1 MKVLCETERLSIRQ
15 FELRD
20 APFIVRLLNDD
31 LFIRYISDKNV
42 RMHEDAT
49 NYLKTGPMASYKK
62 HGFGLNLVCLKETH
76 TPIGMCG
83 LLKRDELE
91 SPDLGYAFLPEYS
104 GKGYAREAAENTLKA
119 VMTNCS
125 LDTVVAVTL
134 PDNFRSNKL
143 LETIGFRFKETIELY
158 GTQNNLYEFRS
169 LGALC

>member
-31 LFIRYISDKNV
+31 LFIRYIGDKNV
-42 RMHEDAT
+42 RTQEDAI

-62 HGFGLNLVCLKETH
+62 HGFGLNLVCLKESH

-83 LLKRDELE
+83 LLKRNELDN
-91 SPDLGYAFLPEYS
+91 PDLGYAFLPEYS
-104 GKGYAREAAENTLKA
+104 GKGYAREAAENTLKT
-119 VMTNCS
+119 VMKTCS

-143 LETIGFRFKETIELY
+143 LETIGFSFKETIELY
-158 GTQNNLYEFRS
+158 GSQNNLYEYRS
-169 LGALC
+169 L

>member
-1 MKVLCETERLSIRQ
+1 MKIVCETKRLIVRQ
-15 FELRD
+15 FELSD
-20 APFIVRLLNDD
+20 APFIVSLLNDN
-31 LFIRYISDKNV
+31 LFIWYIGDKNV

-49 NYLKTGPMASYKK
+49 NYLKIGPMASYEK

-83 LLKRDELE
+83 LLKRDELA

-119 VMTNCS
+119 VMKTCS

-134 PDNFRSNKL
+134 PDNLRSNKL
-143 LETIGFRFKETIELY
+143 LETIGFSFKETIELY
-158 GTQNNLYEFRS
+158 GSQNNLYEYLS
-169 LGALC
+169 

>member
-20 APFIVRLLNDD
+20 AAFVIQLLNDD
-31 LFIRYISDKNV
+31 LFIRYIGDKNV
-42 RMHEDAT
+42 RTQEDAI
-49 NYLKTGPMASYKK
+49 NYLETGPMASYKK
-62 HGFGLNLVCLKETH
+62 HGFGLNLVCLKETQ

-104 GKGYAREAAENTLKA
+104 GKGYAREAAENTLKT
-119 VMTNCS
+119 VIRTCS

-143 LETIGFRFKETIELY
+143 LETIGFSSKETIELY
-158 GTQNNLYEFRS
+158 GTQNNLYEFS
-169 LGALC
+169 GLSALC

>member
-1 MKVLCETERLSIRQ
+1 MKVVCETERLIVRQ
-15 FELRD
+15 FELSD

-31 LFIRYISDKNV
+31 LFIRYIGDKNV

-104 GKGYAREAAENTLKA
+104 GKGYAREAAENALKT
-119 VMTNCS
+119 VMKTCS
-125 LDTVVAVTL
+125 LDKVVAVPL
-134 PDNFRSNKL
+134 PDNVRSNKL
-143 LETIGFRFKETIELY
+143 LETIGFRLKETIELY
-158 GTQNNLYEFRS
+158 GSQNNLYEY
-169 LGALC
+169 LG

>member
-31 LFIRYISDKNV
+31 LFIRYIGDKNV
-42 RMHEDAT
+42 RTQEDAI

-62 HGFGLNLVCLKETH
+62 HGFGLNLVCLKESH

-83 LLKRDELE
+83 LLKRNELDN
-91 SPDLGYAFLPEYS
+91 PDLGYAFLPEYS
-104 GKGYAREAAENTLKA
+104 GKGYAREAAENTLKT
-119 VMTNCS
+119 VIRTCS

-134 PDNFRSNKL
+134 PDDLSPEPTPSYR
-143 LETIGFRFKETIELY
+143 
-158 GTQNNLYEFRS
+158 
-169 LGALC
+169 